1 MNEEYISQL
10 EHANESLKNKVE
22 ELESR
27 LTWEEKTKDLRAL
40 AVEYKKM
47 DKEVFTVNKDRLVN
61 SILTLDSNT
70 IMDMWSNGFR
80 ITTGIDR
87 VDYCGQLFTPT
98 RHSIYIVGP
107 WSAGKISYDTNKYF
121 AVSLSVTRSFF
132 YPLVSDKC
140 SLDIQHNRVCDFS
153 GAIAES
159 VHCVDRNIQKDI
171 LELIKRVNICKYMM
185 NGKLLSQDC
194 YVKIDTFK
202 NPWTDIPEFRR

>member
-1 MNEEYISQL
+1 MNEEYIRQL

-27 LTWEEKTKDLRAL
+27 LSWEEKTKDLREL
-40 AVEYKKM
+40 AVEYKNM

-61 SILTLDSNT
+61 SILTLDSNA
-70 IMDMWSNGFR
+70 IMGMWGSGFR
-80 ITTGIDR
+80 ITTVIERD
-87 VDYCGQLFTPT
+87 DYHGQLFTPT
-98 RHSIYIVGP
+98 RHSINIVGP

-132 YPLVSDKC
+132 HPLVSDKC
-140 SLDIQHNRVCDFS
+140 FLAIQHNRVCDFS

-171 LELIKRVNICKYMM
+171 LDLIKRVNICKYMM

-194 YVKIDTFK
+194 HVKIDTFK
-202 NPWTDIPEFRR
+202 NPWTDIPEVTP

>member
-1 MNEEYISQL
+1 MDEEYIRQL

-27 LTWEEKTKDLRAL
+27 LSWEDKTKDLRTL

-61 SILTLDSNT
+61 SILTLDSNA

-80 ITTGIDR
+80 IVTGTESEG
-87 VDYCGQLFTPT
+87 YCGQLFTPT
-98 RHSIYIVGP
+98 RHYINISGP
-107 WSAGKISYDTNKYF
+107 WRAGKISYNSDKYF
-121 AVSLSVTRSFF
+121 AVALSVTRSFF

-140 SLDIQHNRVCDFS
+140 LLAIQHDRICEFS
-153 GAIAES
+153 GAISES

-171 LELIKRVNICKYMM
+171 FDVIKRVNISKYMM

-194 YVKIDTFK
+194 SIKMDTFR
-202 NPWTDIPEFRR
+202 NPWTDIPEVVR

>member
-1 MNEEYISQL
+1 MNEEYIRQL

-27 LTWEEKTKDLRAL
+27 LSWEEKTKDLRAL

-61 SILTLDSNT
+61 SIHTLDSNT
-70 IMDMWSNGFR
+70 IMGMWSNGFR
-80 ITTGIDR
+80 ITTGIER

-98 RHSIYIVGP
+98 RHSICIIGP
-107 WSAGKISYDTNKYF
+107 WSAGKISYDSDKYF

-140 SLDIQHNRVCDFS
+140 SLSIQHNRVCDFS

-171 LELIKRVNICKYMM
+171 LDLIKRVNISKYMM
-185 NGKLLSQDC
+185 NGKLAAMDC
-194 YVKIDTFK
+194 ALKIDTFK
-202 NPWTDIPEFRR
+202 NPWTDIPEVVR